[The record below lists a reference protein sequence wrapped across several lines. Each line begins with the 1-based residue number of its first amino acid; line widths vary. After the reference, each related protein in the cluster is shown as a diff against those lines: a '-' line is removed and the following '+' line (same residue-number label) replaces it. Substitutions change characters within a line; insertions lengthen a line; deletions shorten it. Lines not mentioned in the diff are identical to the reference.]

1 MLSRTL
7 LVAASLPRSPCLLP
21 ALPTFCCA
29 LLAIALLR
37 SSRCRCFCCCCALLA
52 ACARCV
58 FSLHGNWHSLN
69 PISSTLALVAHGT
82 LNALCCCCCCSDFT
96 SAAAAAVAVRSFLC
110 GGWSH
115 KQFKCLQNNLY
126 STRQQQQ
133 QLQNTQNVARYAE
146 SEKQSA
152 KANKQF
158 ALY

>member
-7 LVAASLPRSPCLLP
+7 LAAAALLRSPCLLP
-21 ALPTFCCA
+21 ALLAFCCA

-37 SSRCRCFCCCCALLA
+37 SSRCRCCCALLA

-82 LNALCCCCCCSDFT
+82 LNALCCCCCSDFT
-96 SAAAAAVAVRSFLC
+96 SAAAAVAVRSFLC

-133 QLQNTQNVARYAE
+133 QQQLQNTQNVARYAE